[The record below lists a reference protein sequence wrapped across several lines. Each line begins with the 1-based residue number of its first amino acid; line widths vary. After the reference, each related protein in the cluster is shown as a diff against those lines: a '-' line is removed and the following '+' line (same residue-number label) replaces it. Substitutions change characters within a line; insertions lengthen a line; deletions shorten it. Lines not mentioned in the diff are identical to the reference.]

1 MTSKQRAYLR
11 KMSNQMDSIFNVGKN
26 GISDELIIAIDDAL
40 KNRELIKIG
49 VLDNIDISVKDIAEE
64 ISSKTSSET
73 VIVLGRKIVLYRKNP
88 KIGKYKV

>member
-11 KMSNQMDSIFNVGKN
+11 KMSNQIDSIFNVGKN
-26 GISDELIIAIDDAL
+26 GISNELIIGIDEAL
-40 KNRELIKIG
+40 KSRELIKIG
-49 VLDNIDISVKDIAEE
+49 VLDNIDISVIDIAEE

-88 KIGKYKV
+88 EIGRYKV

>member
-1 MTSKQRAYLR
+1 MTSKQRAYLG
-11 KMSNQMDSIFNVGKN
+11 KMSNQIDSIFNVGKN
-26 GISDELIIAIDDAL
+26 GISNELIIGIDEAL
-40 KNRELIKIG
+40 KSRELIKIG

-88 KIGKYKV
+88 EIGRYKV

>member
-40 KNRELIKIG
+40 KSRELIKIG